1 MAIDSG
7 LTGVTFTRPS
17 LVKPQFADECDLS
30 KIVSRFIRSG
40 ELPNLA
46 VRRPLSVQDIISIDT
61 DFGTIQLQ
69 RVKVIQAFEQLPLET
84 REKFLHDPERWLD
97 SLTAGNSPAENPQAE
112 NPPAENPSA
121 ENPPAE

>member
-46 VRRPLSVQDIISIDT
+46 VRRPLSVQDTVDMDT
-61 DFGTIQLQ
+61 DFDMIQLK
-69 RVKVIQAFEQLPLET
+69 RVKVIQAFEQLPLEI
-84 REKFLHDPERWLD
+84 REKFLHDPERLLD
-97 SLTAGNSPAENPQAE
+97 SLTVE
-112 NPPAENPSA
+112 NPPAEDPPPEDPSP
-121 ENPPAE
+121 EDPSPEK